1 MTPAVVQGFAL
12 AWLAVVTVVIT
23 AAIPVGL
30 AALGAFKTWRAAL
43 GPKVEALQAAATE
56 HGVKLDGILNGKIA
70 AGAAA
75 VVAVHE
81 AGLAVAIPVD
91 ASPATVAAAKAA
103 HIAALQAELAALTP
117 TPA

>member
-1 MTPAVVQGFAL
+1 MTPAVVQGLAL

-30 AALGAFKTWRAAL
+30 VALGAFKTWRAAL
-43 GPKVEALQAAATE
+43 GPKVEALQAAATAHE
-56 HGVKLDGILNGKIA
+56 TKLDGLMNGKIA
-70 AGAAA
+70 QGAAA

-91 ASPATVAAAKAA
+91 ASPASVAAAKAA
-103 HIAALQAELAALTP
+103 HVAALQAELDNLTKP
-117 TPA
+117 